1 VDENGPFLAR
11 ELSSRGV
18 EPERI
23 SVIGDRPEQLE
34 AALRAALK
42 LDLVVISGG
51 LGPTHDDRTIELL
64 AQAANRELRVDPA
77 LEGEIESVVR
87 GLAERFRRPYDE
99 FESGVRKQATLPEG
113 GISLGLAGT
122 APGVLLQTG
131 SALAIALPGPP
142 SELQR
147 IWRAAL
153 EQPELQEIFARAN
166 NPANRILRFFGLPE
180 SAIAGVVAQAGGEAE
195 GLEVTICAHDLEV
208 QVDLVIPPGSEAQAD
223 QVTEGL
229 RAAHPRALFAEDEQ
243 AVEAIVLKVARERG
257 LTIGAAES
265 CTGGLVS
272 ARLTSVPGSSDVF
285 VGGIV
290 AYDDRVKLD
299 SLGVPAD
306 VLERHGA
313 VSAET
318 AASMAAGARSALGT
332 DVGASVTGV
341 AGPGGGTPQKPV
353 GLVFIHAETP
363 DASHGVELRLPGN
376 RDAIRRRAAA
386 SALHLLRRLLTRNRH
401 EDA

>member
-1 VDENGPFLAR
+1 
-11 ELSSRGV
+11 
-18 EPERI
+18 
-23 SVIGDRPEQLE
+23 
-34 AALRAALK
+34 
-42 LDLVVISGG
+42 
-51 LGPTHDDRTIELL
+51 
-64 AQAANRELRVDPA
+64 
-77 LEGEIESVVR
+77 
-87 GLAERFRRPYDE
+87 
-99 FESGVRKQATLPEG
+99 
-113 GISLGLAGT
+113 
-122 APGVLLQTG
+122 
-131 SALAIALPGPP
+131 
-142 SELQR
+142 
-147 IWRAAL
+147 
-153 EQPELQEIFARAN
+153 
-166 NPANRILRFFGLPE
+166 
-180 SAIAGVVAQAGGEAE
+180 
-195 GLEVTICAHDLEV
+195 
-208 QVDLVIPPGSEAQAD
+208 
-223 QVTEGL
+223 VTEGL